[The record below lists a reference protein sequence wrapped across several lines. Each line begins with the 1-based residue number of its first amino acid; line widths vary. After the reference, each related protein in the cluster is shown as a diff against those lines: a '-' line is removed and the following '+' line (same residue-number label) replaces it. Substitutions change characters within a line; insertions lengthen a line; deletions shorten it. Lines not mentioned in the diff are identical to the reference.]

1 MPRSK
6 RSAGKSCSKF
16 GNNKWIPTGVY
27 TLEYGNDTQTTMS
40 RIAKK
45 PIAIPAKTEASFSGG
60 VMTIKG
66 PLGSLSKNFR
76 PYINVVVENGT
87 ITLTPKSNLL
97 QARALW
103 GTYASHIK
111 NMLAGVN
118 KPYERKLVVE
128 GIGFKADIKGANLV
142 MALGFSHP
150 VTVPIP
156 IDLKVTSEKNNLT
169 ISGIDCEKV
178 GQFAAVIRSMKK
190 PEPYLG
196 KGIRY
201 SDEVIRRK
209 QGKKAA

>member
-1 MPRSK
+1 
-6 RSAGKSCSKF
+6 
-16 GNNKWIPTGVY
+16 
-27 TLEYGNDTQTTMS
+27 MS

-45 PIAIPAKTEASFSGG
+45 PIELPLKTEAAFSGG
-60 VMTIKG
+60 IMTVKG
-66 PLGSLSKNFR
+66 PLGTLTKIFKPHIKVAVEKN
-76 PYINVVVENGT
+76 E
-87 ITLTPKSNLL
+87 ITLTLANETL

-111 NMLAGVN
+111 NMIAGVN
-118 KPYERKLVVE
+118 KPYEKKLIVE
-128 GIGFKADIKGANLV
+128 GIGFKADVKGKDLV
-142 MALGFSHP
+142 MSLGFSHP
-150 VTVPIP
+150 VIVAVPS
-156 IDLKVTSEKNNLT
+156 DLKVTTEKNNIT

-178 GQFAAVIRSMKK
+178 GQFAAQIRAMKK